1 MTNSGVRMRGSSRK
15 RVYIRGIDEEL
26 TLVEEEAVMPAR
38 SELT

>member
-1 MTNSGVRMRGSSRK
+1 MTNSGVRMRGSLRE

-26 TLVEEEAVMPAR
+26 TLVEEEAVMLAR